1 MTNAID
7 YALLIGELEGV
18 HSKLN
23 TFGTVEE
30 SEYIE
35 NLKKKYYKQ
44 YFKKLKEERED
55 VGI

>member
-23 TFGTVEE
+23 MIGTLEE